1 MEYVLFIM
9 LGFSIVLLGFF
20 LLGLCVLFRQ
30 TIHPPRLAD
39 EALSQPA
46 VREPIYTPDLLQAT
60 RRRCPQCA
68 EYLGKLY
75 LPMTRK
81 QIIFGGW
88 TCPACGTEYNAW
100 GNRVRSQRPHNA
112 SDPTDE

>member
-1 MEYVLFIM
+1 MEYILVVM
-9 LGFSIVLLGFF
+9 LGFSIILLGFF
-20 LLGLCVLFRQ
+20 LLGLSVLLRQ
-30 TIHPPRLAD
+30 TINPPQLAD
-39 EALSQPA
+39 DTLDLPPT
-46 VREPIYTPDLLQAT
+46 REPIYSSDELQAC
-60 RRRCPQCA
+60 RQRCVECA
-68 EYLGKLY
+68 DYLGKLY

-88 TCPACGTEYNAW
+88 TCPACGSEYNAW